1 MSPNSVCFDD
11 LPQQITNQTV
21 FIGDCTP
28 FPFAMDGAV
37 LSYLILFIIAS
48 RPLSTKVNNF
58 LVIYASVQE
67 GKCLWIISNQC
78 FPVLQR
84 VEFFTL
90 ISLSVSPAIAVFRA
104 AAPATTN
111 PSQSPLPQLPP
122 KSKTLLNLPNSFN
135 QIKSVKTAMEL
146 KHSRYT

>member
-1 MSPNSVCFDD
+1 MSVLTIFLSRLLIRLCLSVIVRLF
-11 LPQQITNQTV
+11 LSLWM
-21 FIGDCTP
+21 G
-28 FPFAMDGAV
+28 
-37 LSYLILFIIAS
+37 LSSYLILFIIAS

-135 QIKSVKTAMEL
+135 
-146 KHSRYT
+146 

>member
-1 MSPNSVCFDD
+1 MSVLTIFLSRLLIRLCLSVIVRLF
-11 LPQQITNQTV
+11 LSLWM
-21 FIGDCTP
+21 G
-28 FPFAMDGAV
+28 
-37 LSYLILFIIAS
+37 LSSSYLILFIIAS

-111 PSQSPLPQLPP
+111 PSQSPPQLPP

-135 QIKSVKTAMEL
+135 
-146 KHSRYT
+146 